1 MIDEADARRA
11 PTAPTR
17 RPNLVAR
24 ITAGTG
30 VVLAAL
36 TPIAALV
43 FLILHVVNALTF
55 T

>member
-1 MIDEADARRA
+1 MTELSDV
-11 PTAPTR
+11 PKCPSR
-17 RPNLVAR
+17 RPNIVARLVAG
-24 ITAGTG
+24 AG

-43 FLILHVVNALTF
+43 FLILHVLNALTF